1 MSPLIYSSGFFIQ
14 GVGDFVAE
22 NYEKAERDYQ
32 AGAKYK
38 DIATKYGVS
47 VNTVKSWR
55 KRYGWSREEKKGC
68 TPNAPQNKERV
79 HPKKKQVAPVQPDPE
94 ADDSDGMEDGGL
106 SEKQRLFCLYYV
118 KYRNQVKA
126 YQKAYQCSYENAC
139 RHAYGVGKKEEVQRE
154 IKKLLEE
161 VHEDIKIDVKDLIQ
175 QQIDIARADITDF
188 VDIQKGFVT
197 MREDMDGT
205 LIREI
210 KNTKSGIAIKL
221 YDKQKAINWLAKNM
235 DTAGSGVSDDRKLL
249 AEVLMESREN
259 RRIDDLEEGD

>member
-1 MSPLIYSSGFFIQ
+1 M
-14 GVGDFVAE
+14 AE
-22 NYEKAERDYQ
+22 NYEKAEKDYL
-32 AGAKYK
+32 AGEKYK
-38 DIATKYGVS
+38 DIAAKYGVS
-47 VNTVKSWR
+47 VNTVKSW
-55 KRYGWSREEKKGC
+55 KVRYRWSKSREKVCTQNAHKNQKSVHTKK
-68 TPNAPQNKERV
+68 E
-79 HPKKKQVAPVQPDPE
+79 QVAPVQPEPV

-118 KYRNQVKA
+118 KYRSQVKA
-126 YQKAYQCSYENAC
+126 YQKAYECSYECARANA
-139 RHAYGVGKKEEVQRE
+139 HKVWKNKDIQAE

-210 KNTKSGIAIKL
+210 KNTQSGIAIKL
-221 YDKQKAINWLAKNM
+221 YDKQKAIDWLAKNM
-235 DTAGSGVSDDRKLL
+235 DTTGSGAAEDGKLL
-249 AEVLMESREN
+249 ADVLLEN
-259 RRIDDLEEGD
+259 RGNRSIEDFEEGD